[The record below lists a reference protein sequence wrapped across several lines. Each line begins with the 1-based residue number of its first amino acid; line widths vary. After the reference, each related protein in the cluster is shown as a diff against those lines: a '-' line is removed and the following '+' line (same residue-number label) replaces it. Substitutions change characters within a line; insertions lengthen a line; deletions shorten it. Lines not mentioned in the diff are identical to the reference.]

1 MNELLILQERE
12 LKIIVEQAQTVAVH
26 VAARLGDRC
35 SLANEEERVRFDAEV
50 LKNTP
55 SYQHGV
61 SRAAYDSD
69 NTIVSTMQPYRC
81 RNP

>member
-1 MNELLILQERE
+1 M
-12 LKIIVEQAQTVAVH
+12 AVH

-55 SYQHGV
+55 SYQHDV
-61 SRAAYDSD
+61 RRATYDRD
-69 NTIVSTMQPYRC
+69 NTIVSTMQPHRR